1 VRGNAQRHSLK
12 HRLRVL
18 RQVAARKLRGLP
30 PITPAFFSVQSGQVA
45 WALVREGL
53 LAMRPNGLALSITAT
68 GKRFIIAHSTASRAR
83 HKSTIRA
90 QPKTQRQPQLPGHRT
105 PFTLPASF
113 KIIAG
118 PGAGMV
124 VR

>member
-1 VRGNAQRHSLK
+1 MRGNAQRHSLK

-53 LAMRPNGLALSITAT
+53 LAMRPNGLALSITAA
-68 GKRFIIAHSTASRAR
+68 GKRFIIAHSTARRAR
-83 HKSTIRA
+83 NNSAIHT
-90 QPKTQRQPQLPGHRT
+90 QPKTQRQPQVPGHRT
-105 PFTLPASF
+105 PTKLPASF
-113 KIIAG
+113 TIIAG
-118 PGAGMV
+118 PGRAMAV
-124 VR
+124 P